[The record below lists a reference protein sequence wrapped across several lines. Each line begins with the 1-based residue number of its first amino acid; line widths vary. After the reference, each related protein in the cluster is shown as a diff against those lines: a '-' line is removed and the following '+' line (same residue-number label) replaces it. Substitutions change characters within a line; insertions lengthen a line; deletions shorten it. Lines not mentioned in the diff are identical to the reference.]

1 MTNDPV
7 KGGNRRVAV
16 TGLGVVCSI
25 GQDPAEFWE
34 NCLEGYSAVAP
45 IPEHWRQY
53 ADYHSSIWAPLGPI
67 EPERLGFTRVEV
79 AQNDLAS
86 LIAGFA
92 TRQALEQ
99 AGLEV
104 EVANKRANSY
114 RICGVEAER
123 IGVFM
128 GTGIGGVSTLLDN
141 YSVQM
146 LSAQKAK
153 LVEVVSKIPEDDER
167 RGELDEILQRVHHG
181 RRFNPFAVS
190 MLMPNAPSAHIGL
203 KYSLQGPNLSYAIAC
218 ASGTVAVGHAFR
230 SVRDGIVDFAVAGGS
245 EYLGEH
251 YGGVFHGF
259 DIAKALVRNCDD
271 PQAANRPFDVNRSGF
286 LFSEGGA
293 GVLIL
298 EELDGAVAR
307 GAPVLAEIAGFA
319 ETFDAYSVM
328 SIAPD
333 GHQIERM
340 MNAAMADA
348 GLGAADIHYVNAHGT
363 GTQAN
368 DEVES
373 EVIGRVFG
381 RDVLVNSTKSL
392 IGHTIGASGAI
403 EALVTVLTLNTQK
416 AHPSRNLDE
425 PIADLN
431 FVRSATSASMDAA
444 LTQSFAFGGHNAGL
458 VLKRAV

>member
-1 MTNDPV
+1 MGD
-7 KGGNRRVAV
+7 NRRVAV
-16 TGLGVVCSI
+16 TGLGVVSSI
-25 GQDPAEFWE
+25 GQDPDRFWG
-34 NCLEGYSAVAP
+34 NCLEGHSAVCA

-53 ADYHSSIWAPLGPI
+53 ADYHSSIWAPLGPVD
-67 EPERLGFTRVEV
+67 PQKLGVTRVEV
-79 AQNDLAS
+79 AQNDPAS
-86 LIAGFA
+86 LIAGYA
-92 TRQALEQ
+92 ARQALEQ
-99 AGLEV
+99 AGLEL
-104 EVANKRANSY
+104 ELANKRANSY
-114 RICGVEAER
+114 RICGVDAER

-128 GTGIGGVSTLLDN
+128 GTGIGGANTLLDN

-146 LSAQKAK
+146 LIAQKAK
-153 LVEVVSKIPEDDER
+153 LAEVVSKIPEEDELR
-167 RGELDEILQRVHHG
+167 AEFEEVLERLHHG

-203 KYSLQGPNLSYAIAC
+203 KYSIKGPNLSYAIAC
-218 ASGTVAVGHAFR
+218 ASGTVAIGHAFR

-293 GVLIL
+293 AVLML
-298 EELDGAVAR
+298 EDLDGAVAR

-319 ETFDAYSVM
+319 ESFDAYSVM

-333 GHQIERM
+333 GRQIERM
-340 MNAAMADA
+340 MNGALADA
-348 GLGAADIHYVNAHGT
+348 GLTASDIHYVNAHGT

-403 EALVTVLTLNTQK
+403 EALVTVMTLSTQK
-416 AHPSRNLDE
+416 AHPSKNLDE
-425 PIADLN
+425 PLADLN
-431 FVRSATSASMDAA
+431 FVRAPTSATMDAA

-458 VLKRAV
+458 VLKRVV